1 MSLLVSVFIFAL
13 IYSTTASIKKNQE
26 SFVEGSRYRGVQCK
40 VDNSTIEL
48 IYCYIKPYSRKIS
61 FLNLGVKF
69 VNPLKK
75 PIYVQLISNY
85 QFGSGYREVVNSG
98 KQEWCS
104 VMEETNTNPFMKVVV
119 EVVKENPVAKELFR
133 QCPYEGELEFKNF
146 STTSIK
152 MYEALPAGFY
162 RFDVNVFKDDK
173 LIFSLKI
180 NEEIKKILLLF
191 I

>member
-1 MSLLVSVFIFAL
+1 MSLLVLILIFTFL
-13 IYSTTASIKKNQE
+13 FSTTASSKKNQE

-40 VDNSTIEL
+40 VDNSTLEL
-48 IYCYIKPYSRKIS
+48 IYCYIKPYSRKTS

-69 VNPLKK
+69 VNPLGK
-75 PIYVQLISNY
+75 PVYVQLISNY

-104 VMEETNTNPFMKVVV
+104 VIETTNSNPFMKVVV

-133 QCPYEGELEFKNF
+133 QCPYDGVLEIKNF

-152 MYEALPAGFY
+152 MYDALPAGFY
-162 RFDVNVFKDDK
+162 RFDVIVFKDDK
-173 LIFSLKI
+173 MIFSLKI
-180 NEEIKKILLLF
+180 NEEIKKDAL
-191 I
+191 